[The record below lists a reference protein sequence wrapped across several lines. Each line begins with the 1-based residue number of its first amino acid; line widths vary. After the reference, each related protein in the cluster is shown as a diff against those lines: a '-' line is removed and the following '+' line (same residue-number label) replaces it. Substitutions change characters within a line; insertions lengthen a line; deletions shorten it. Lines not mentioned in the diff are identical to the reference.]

1 MISHDAANRYNVKII
16 DSSKKYE
23 KSKNDLIYKLK
34 SILPDVIDGDNR
46 ISIAALQDVIDLS
59 KTTSNA
65 QGYELMFAGKG
76 LAKAEADAPPPPE
89 N

>member
-1 MISHDAANRYNVKII
+1 MV
-16 DSSKKYE
+16 DSGTKW
-23 KSKNDLIYKLK
+23 KNSQDELVDKLK
-34 SILPDVIDGDNR
+34 SLVPGVVDSDNR
-46 ISIAALQDVIDLS
+46 VNITALQDVIDLS